1 MKRRRARAEESI
13 ARLMKKLRIT
23 LATAE
28 SCTGGLLSHK
38 ITNVSGSS
46 EYFIGGI
53 IAYDNKIKEVLLNVP
68 IQVLK
73 RFGAVSKE
81 TALAMARG
89 VKTKLVSDIGIA
101 ITGIAGPTGGSKIK
115 PVGTVFI
122 AISGKTKKECKRFLF
137 KGDRKTIKLSA
148 SSKALDML
156 KDFLLVEE

>member
-1 MKRRRARAEESI
+1 MKRYTRTPELVVAS
-13 ARLMKKLRIT
+13 LMKSSGLT
-23 LATAE
+23 LAVGE

-53 IAYDNKIKEVLLNVP
+53 IAYHNDIKRILLNVP
-68 IQVLK
+68 TQVLK
-73 RFGAVSKE
+73 KFVAVSEE
-81 TALAMARG
+81 TALAMAHG

-137 KGDRKTIKLSA
+137 KGNRKTIKLSA
-148 SSKALDML
+148 SNKALNML
-156 KDFLLVEE
+156 KEFLLAEG

>member
-13 ARLMKKLRIT
+13 ARLMKELRIT

-68 IQVLK
+68 IQLLK

-137 KGDRKTIKLSA
+137 KGNRKTIKLSA

-156 KDFLLVEE
+156 KDFLLAEE